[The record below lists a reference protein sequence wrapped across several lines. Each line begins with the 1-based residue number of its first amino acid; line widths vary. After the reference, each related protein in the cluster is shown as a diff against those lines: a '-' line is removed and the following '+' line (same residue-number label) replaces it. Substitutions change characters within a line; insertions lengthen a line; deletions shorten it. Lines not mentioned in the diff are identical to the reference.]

1 VSKTNKL
8 DNHTSE
14 TSLQIYLR
22 LLTYVKPYW
31 RPFAI
36 SLIGFLIFAATQ
48 PALASLMEH
57 LVDSLQAEKRTEI
70 YWVPLAT
77 MAIIFVRGIG
87 SFLGSYYIAKVA
99 NSVVHNLRCEIFN
112 KYTTLPNAFFDD
124 QNSGH
129 LLSRVTYNVQ
139 QVTAAA
145 TDAIKVVV
153 REGLTV
159 VGLLAYLLYM
169 NWALSLVFI
178 AIAPIIG
185 VLVSYAGKRFKAISK
200 RIQVSMG
207 DITHVSSELIHNY
220 RVVRS
225 FGGETYEK
233 QRFHNA
239 SHNNLRQAMKMVQT
253 SAINTPLLQL
263 IVSSALALMIY
274 LALLFMTEAS
284 PGEFIA
290 YITAAG
296 LMPKPLRQLSEVNA
310 NIQKGIAGAESI
322 FEVLDQHAEQDN
334 GTYQTERVSG
344 HIQVNNM
351 SFTYLGT
358 NKPVLRNINVDIKP
372 GMMVALV
379 GKSGSGKTTLANLI
393 PRFYVHQEGD
403 ILLDGI
409 DINDYKLANLRQHI
423 SLVTQNITLFND
435 TIANNI
441 AYGTLKNTPL
451 DEIKKAA
458 RDANAEEFIEQL
470 PEGWDTM
477 VGENGVKLSGGQRQ
491 RIAIARA
498 LLKDAPILILDEATS
513 ALDTESERMIQ
524 QALETAMLNKTTLVI
539 AHRLSTIENADLI
552 LVMEDGEIIEAGSHQ
567 ELLSNASTYAALHST
582 QYLVGEKPHAS

>member
-1 VSKTNKL
+1 MSIKNKL
-8 DNHTSE
+8 DNQHAE

-31 RPFAI
+31 RAFAI

-57 LVDSLQAEKRTEI
+57 LVDSLQAEHRTEI

-77 MAIIFVRGIG
+77 IAIIFVRGIG

-139 QVTAAA
+139 QVTSAA

-178 AIAPIIG
+178 AIAPVIG
-185 VLVSYAGKRFKAISK
+185 MLVSYAGKRFKAISK

-233 QRFHNA
+233 KRFHNA
-239 SHNNLRQAMKMVQT
+239 SYSNLRQAMKMVQT

-322 FEVLDQHAEQDN
+322 FEVLDQRAEQDN
-334 GTYQTERVSG
+334 GTYQTEHVSG
-344 HIQVNNM
+344 HIQINNLN
-351 SFTYLGT
+351 FTYMGSD
-358 NKPVLRNINVDIKP
+358 KPVLKNINVDIKP

-379 GKSGSGKTTLANLI
+379 GKSGSGKTTLANLV
-393 PRFYVHQEGD
+393 PRFYAHQEGD
-403 ILLDGI
+403 ILLDDI

-441 AYGTLKNTPL
+441 AYGTLKDTPL
-451 DEIKKAA
+451 ENIKKAA
-458 RDANAEEFIEQL
+458 RDANAEEFIDQL

-513 ALDTESERMIQ
+513 ALDSESEQLIQ
-524 QALETAMLNKTTLVI
+524 SALERAIKNKTTIVI
-539 AHRLSTIENADLI
+539 AHRLSTIQSADKILI
-552 LVMEDGEIIEAGSHQ
+552 MDQGEIKESGTH
-567 ELLSNASTYAALHST
+567 ETLLEENSMYAKLLNQQIS
-582 QYLVGEKPHAS
+582 SS

>member
-1 VSKTNKL
+1 MSIKNKL
-8 DNHTSE
+8 DNQHAE

-31 RPFAI
+31 GPFAI
-36 SLIGFLIFAATQ
+36 SLVGFLIFAATQ

-57 LVDSLQAEKRTEI
+57 LVDSLQAEQRTEI

-77 MAIIFVRGIG
+77 IAIIFVRGIG

-139 QVTAAA
+139 QVTSAA

-185 VLVSYAGKRFKAISK
+185 MLVSYAGKRFKAISN

-233 QRFHNA
+233 KRFQNA
-239 SHNNLRQAMKMVQT
+239 SHSNLRQAMKMVQT

-322 FEVLDQHAEQDN
+322 FEVLDQRAEQDN
-334 GTYQTERVSG
+334 GTYQTKHVSG
-344 HIQVNNM
+344 HIQINNLN
-351 SFTYLGT
+351 FTYIDSD
-358 NKPVLRNINVDIKP
+358 KPVLKNINVDIRP
-372 GMMVALV
+372 GMMVALI
-379 GKSGSGKTTLANLI
+379 GKSGSGKSTLANLI

-441 AYGTLKNTPL
+441 AYGTLKDTPL
-451 DEIKKAA
+451 ESIKKAA

-513 ALDTESERMIQ
+513 ALDSESEQLIQ
-524 QALETAMLNKTTLVI
+524 SALERAIKNKTTLVI
-539 AHRLSTIENADLI
+539 AHRLSTIQSADKILI
-552 LVMEDGEIIEAGSHQ
+552 MDQGEIKESGTHDH
-567 ELLSNASTYAALHST
+567 LLKKNGIYAKFLNQQMS
-582 QYLVGEKPHAS
+582 SS